1 MRMRGMPARG
11 RNDQVGSPHFAHADR
26 LLCSMA
32 AFKQRVAFG
41 FRLGNPVAG
50 TGKDAQ
56 LTG

>member
-32 AFKQRVAFG
+32 AFKQHVAFG

-50 TGKDAQ
+50 TGK
-56 LTG
+56 TRS